1 MQLPQSFQ
9 QFYHMTP
16 TKTECSAQTYSFG
29 QLDRRQVVADF
40 SGGTITSDGGLIL
53 VAQIDQHYR
62 ISERV
67 AECFADQRDP
77 SRVQHELSDL
87 IAQRLYGLVQGYE
100 DLNDHEQLRHD
111 PMFGIA
117 VGKLA
122 SDHPRCA
129 PLAGKSTLNRL
140 EQAMHVA
147 GDLSEH
153 RYVKFQVKPTEM
165 ESLLV
170 KVFIEQ
176 HAKEPKQI
184 ILDMDVSDDPVHG
197 SQEQAFF
204 NGYYDHECYAPLFI
218 FCGRQVLAS
227 KLRPSNVDPA
237 AGALE
242 ELQRIIAQI
251 RTHWA
256 EVVIIVRG
264 DSAYGRDDI
273 MGWCES
279 QAKVEYVLAYPSN
292 ERLGRLTRELEQR
305 AKAAYEHQRQ
315 QVEQTLSPLVATA
328 AALKSDLDALVP
340 PQVWYQSFPYR
351 TLNSW
356 SCERR
361 VVCKLTYDA
370 NGARRHFVVTSFSTT
385 QISAGTLHADYYCPR
400 GEMENRIKEHQL
412 DLFSDRTSTHEFE
425 SNQLR
430 LWFSS
435 FAYILMQALRQ
446 QVLSHTELANAQLGT
461 IRLKLLKISAQIR
474 VTCRRVVIAFSSA
487 WPSQSLFHRIYQQ
500 LQQLPHPG

>member
-1 MQLPQSFQ
+1 
-9 QFYHMTP
+9 MTP
-16 TKTECSAQTYSFG
+16 TKTECSAETYSFG
-29 QLDRRQVVADF
+29 QLDRRQVMADF

-67 AECFADQRDP
+67 AACFADQRDP

-117 VGKLA
+117 VGKLE
-122 SDHPRCA
+122 SEHPRCA

-147 GDLSEH
+147 GDLSGE
-153 RYVKFQVKPTEM
+153 RYVKFQLKPTEM

-170 KVFIEQ
+170 TVFIEQ
-176 HAKEPKQI
+176 QKREPKQI

-197 SQEQAFF
+197 TQEQAFF

-218 FCGRQVLAS
+218 FCGRHLLAA
-227 KLRPSNVDPA
+227 KLRPSNLDPA

-242 ELQRIIAQI
+242 ELQRIITQI

-256 EVVIIVRG
+256 EVVILVRG

-273 MGWCES
+273 MRWCES
-279 QAKVEYVLAYPSN
+279 QPQVEYVLAYPSN
-292 ERLGRLTRELEQR
+292 ERLRTLSWGVEQR
-305 AKAAYEHQRQ
+305 AKAAYEQQRQ
-315 QVEQTLSPLVATA
+315 QIASTLTPLITSTE
-328 AALKSDLDALVP
+328 LQSELDALVP
-340 PQVWYQSFPYR
+340 PQVWYQSLTYR
-351 TLNSW
+351 TLDSW
-356 SCERR
+356 SCSRR
-361 VVCKLTYDA
+361 VICKLTYDA
-370 NGARRHFVVTSFSTT
+370 KGARRHFVVTSFSTA
-385 QISAGTLHADYYCPR
+385 QVSAGTLHADYYCPR

-435 FAYILMQALRQ
+435 FAYVLMQALRQ
-446 QVLSHTELANAQLGT
+446 QVLAHTELADAQLGT
-461 IRLKLLKISAQIR
+461 IRLKLLKIGAQIR

-500 LQQLPHPG
+500 LQQLPKTG

>member
-1 MQLPQSFQ
+1 
-9 QFYHMTP
+9 MTP
-16 TKTECSAQTYSFG
+16 TKTECSAETYSFG
-29 QLDRRQVVADF
+29 QLDRRQVVAAF

-67 AECFADQRDP
+67 AACFADQRDP

-100 DLNDHEQLRHD
+100 DLNDHDQLRHD

-117 VGKLA
+117 VGKLE
-122 SDHPRCA
+122 SEHPRCA

-147 GDLSEH
+147 GDLSGE
-153 RYVKFQVKPTEM
+153 RYVKFQVKPTAM

-176 HAKEPKQI
+176 QGREPKQI

-197 SQEQAFF
+197 TQEQAFF

-218 FCGRQVLAS
+218 FCGRHLLAA
-227 KLRPSNVDPA
+227 KLRPSDVDPA

-242 ELQRIIAQI
+242 ELQRIITQI

-256 EVVIIVRG
+256 EVVILVRG

-273 MGWCES
+273 MRWCES
-279 QAKVEYVLAYPSN
+279 QAQVEYVLAYPSN
-292 ERLGRLTRELEQR
+292 ERLRTLSWGVEQR
-305 AKAAYEHQRQ
+305 AQAAYEQQRQ
-315 QVEQTLSPLVATA
+315 QIASTLAPLIAPTELPA
-328 AALKSDLDALVP
+328 ALDALVP
-340 PQVWYQSFPYR
+340 PQIWYQSLTYR
-351 TLNSW
+351 TLDSW
-356 SCERR
+356 SCSRR
-361 VVCKLTYDA
+361 VICKLTYDA
-370 NGARRHFVVTSFSTT
+370 KGARRHFVVTSFSTA
-385 QISAGTLHADYYCPR
+385 QVSAGTLHADYYCPR

-435 FAYILMQALRQ
+435 FAYVLMQALRQ
-446 QVLSHTELANAQLGT
+446 QVLAHTELVDAQLGT
-461 IRLKLLKISAQIR
+461 IRLKLLKIGAQIR

>member
-16 TKTECSAQTYSFG
+16 MKTECSAETYPFG

-62 ISERV
+62 ISQRV

-111 PMFGIA
+111 PMVGIA
-117 VGKLA
+117 VGKLE
-122 SDHPRCA
+122 SEHPRCA

-147 GDLSEH
+147 GDLSEQ
-153 RYVKFQVKPTEM
+153 RYVKFQLKPPEM
-165 ESLLV
+165 ASLLV

-184 ILDMDVSDDPVHG
+184 ILDMDVSDDPVPG
-197 SQEQAFF
+197 TQEQAFF

-218 FCGRQVLAS
+218 FCGRHVLAR

-251 RTHWA
+251 RSQWA

-264 DSAYGRDDI
+264 DSAYGRDDL
-273 MGWCES
+273 MSGCES
-279 QAKVEYVLAYPSN
+279 QAKVECVLAYPIN
-292 ERLGRLTRELEQR
+292 ERVGRLTRGLEQR
-305 AKAAYEHQRQ
+305 AKAAYEYQRQ

-328 AALKSDLDALVP
+328 AELKPDLDALVP
-340 PQVWYQSFPYR
+340 PQVWYQ
-351 TLNSW
+351 
-356 SCERR
+356 
-361 VVCKLTYDA
+361 V
-370 NGARRHFVVTSFSTT
+370 
-385 QISAGTLHADYYCPR
+385 LH
-400 GEMENRIKEHQL
+400 
-412 DLFSDRTSTHEFE
+412 
-425 SNQLR
+425 
-430 LWFSS
+430 
-435 FAYILMQALRQ
+435 
-446 QVLSHTELANAQLGT
+446 
-461 IRLKLLKISAQIR
+461 
-474 VTCRRVVIAFSSA
+474 
-487 WPSQSLFHRIYQQ
+487 
-500 LQQLPHPG
+500 LPHTGLLEL

>member
-1 MQLPQSFQ
+1 
-9 QFYHMTP
+9 MTP
-16 TKTECSAQTYSFG
+16 TKTECSAQTYPFG

-53 VAQIDQHYR
+53 VSQIDQHYR

-67 AECFADQRDP
+67 AACFTDQRDP

-122 SDHPRCA
+122 SEHPRCA

-147 GDLSEH
+147 GDLSGE
-153 RYVKFQVKPTEM
+153 RYVKFQVKATEM

-170 KVFIEQ
+170 NVFIEQ
-176 HAKEPKQI
+176 QGREPKQI

-197 SQEQAFF
+197 TQEQSFF
-204 NGYYDHECYAPLFI
+204 NGYYDHQCYAPLFI
-218 FCGRQVLAS
+218 FCGRHLVAA

-251 RTHWA
+251 RRHWA
-256 EVVIIVRG
+256 NVVIVVRG

-273 MGWCES
+273 MSWCES
-279 QAKVEYVLAYPSN
+279 QAQVEYVLAYPSN
-292 ERLGRLTRELEQR
+292 ERLRTLTWGVEQR
-305 AKAAYEHQRQ
+305 AKAAYDQQRQ
-315 QVEQTLSPLVATA
+315 QIARTLAPLVATPE
-328 AALKSDLDALVP
+328 LQTELDALVP
-340 PQVWYQSFPYR
+340 PQVWYQSLTYR
-351 TLNSW
+351 TTDSW
-356 SCERR
+356 SCSRR

-370 NGARRHFVVTSFSTT
+370 KGARRHVVVTSFST
-385 QISAGTLHADYYCPR
+385 QQVSPGKLHADYYCPR

-412 DLFSDRTSTHEFE
+412 DLFSDRTSTHDFE

-446 QVLSHTELANAQLGT
+446 QGLAHTELADAQLGT
-461 IRLKLLKISAQIR
+461 IRLKLLKIGAQIR
-474 VTCRRVVIAFSSA
+474 ISCRRVVMAFSSA
-487 WPSQSLFHRIYQQ
+487 WPGQLLFHRVYQQ
-500 LQQLPHPG
+500 LQLLPHPG